1 MQSFIIQDKVWSTK
15 ETAREWEKD
24 SKDAKL
30 FDYISTEYWAE
41 KSTTKDI
48 ALVDKKNRLHIVQER
63 QIVKAVGKQ
72 IDIKYL
78 LCVKYAITSFQ
89 YTAWLLISV
98 IG

>member
-48 ALVDKKNRLHIVQER
+48 ALVDKKIDYIWYRKDKLS
-63 QIVKAVGKQ
+63 KQ
-72 IDIKYL
+72 
-78 LCVKYAITSFQ
+78 
-89 YTAWLLISV
+89 SV
-98 IG
+98 SK